1 MINEAEWIKEER
13 KETLNDREKF
23 IHTWRQQNEQ
33 N

>member
-1 MINEAEWIKEER
+1 MINEER

-23 IHTWRQQNEQ
+23 IHTSRQQNEQ